1 VRMARLRRSTIETG
15 WALWTVPATLM
26 VALAIGFLLIAE
38 SAPSRPNVETDAFDS
53 IYYTA
58 LLSGRD
64 PDASLRKAQFTT
76 SILTKQ
82 FGMPRSK
89 AAAEVAK
96 FMIWRSGR
104 LCGGG

>member
-1 VRMARLRRSTIETG
+1 MDGLHRSTIEKAWTLWMVPTTLVVG
-15 WALWTVPATLM
+15 LAVGMPLAVDIALSRAD
-26 VALAIGFLLIAE
+26 AE
-38 SAPSRPNVETDAFDS
+38 TEAFDS
-53 IYYTA
+53 VYYTA

-64 PDASLRKAQFTT
+64 PDAALRKAHFTT

-82 FGMPRSK
+82 FGMPRFK

-96 FMIWRSGR
+96 FMISRSGR

>member
-1 VRMARLRRSTIETG
+1 MI
-15 WALWTVPATLM
+15 
-26 VALAIGFLLIAE
+26 ALAVGFLLIVA
-38 SAPSRPNVETDAFDS
+38 SAFSRPNVETDAFDS

-64 PDASLRKAQFTT
+64 PDAALRKAHFTT

-82 FGMPRSK
+82 FGMPRFK